1 MLVIYLFE
9 GIIIGFLLATPVGPI
24 GILAVRHTLA
34 YGRRHGLVV
43 GLGGASA
50 DVVYT
55 TIAAF
60 GVKLI
65 SVFIASHQQQ
75 LRIVGG
81 IILLVVGFY
90 TFRSKPRTSAS
101 SGSLLLHTKVYV
113 STFFLAITNPMTLV
127 GFVTVFTVLGVK
139 QVLPAHA
146 DVFALVGG
154 VFVGSFLWF
163 SVLTS
168 LARLFKE
175 RLTSEGLAR
184 VNRIAGS
191 LLMLFGAVAFLGGVG
206 AF

>member
-1 MLVIYLFE
+1 MLVIHLFE
-9 GIIIGFLLATPVGPI
+9 GIIIGFLLATPIGPV

-50 DVVYT
+50 DIVYA
-55 TIAAF
+55 TIAAL

-65 SVFIASHQQQ
+65 SVFITGHQQP
-75 LRIVGG
+75 LRIAGG
-81 IILLVVGFY
+81 VVLLAVGFT
-90 TFRSKPRTSAS
+90 TFQSKPRTSAKS
-101 SGSLLLHTKVYV
+101 DSLLLHTKEYV
-113 STFFLAITNPMTLV
+113 STFLLAITNPMTLV
-127 GFVTVFTVLGVK
+127 GFATVFAMLGMK
-139 QVLPAHA
+139 QVLPSHA
-146 DVFALVGG
+146 DVTALVGG

-163 SVLTS
+163 SILTS

-175 RLTSEGLAR
+175 KLTSEGLAR

>member
-50 DVVYT
+50 DVVYAT
-55 TIAAF
+55 VAAF

-65 SVFIASHQQQ
+65 SLFISGHQQS
-75 LRIVGG
+75 LRIAGG
-81 IILLVVGFY
+81 IILLVFGLY
-90 TFRSKPRTSAS
+90 TFRSKPKTSAK

-127 GFVTVFTVLGVK
+127 GFVTVFAMLGMK
-139 QVLPAHA
+139 QAISNHA
-146 DVFALVGG
+146 EVVALVGG
-154 VFVGSFLWF
+154 VFTGSFLWF

-175 RLTSEGLAR
+175 KLTSEGLAR